1 MQHGKV
7 ISYASRQL
15 KFYEKNYPTHDLM
28 FVDRFSSILSPLK
41 DLTQKKVR
49 FEWLESCEKGFQ
61 ELKIKLTPAP
71 VLTLSR
77 VMKALWGMVMHPE
90 WA

>member
-1 MQHGKV
+1 
-7 ISYASRQL
+7 
-15 KFYEKNYPTHDLM
+15 M
-28 FVDRFSSILSPLK
+28 FVDGFTSIPSPLK
-41 DLTQKKVR
+41 ALTLKKVK
-49 FEWLESCEKGFQ
+49 FEWSKACEKGFQ